1 MPRVRITGFAREL
14 AHRFYARRDNLGSPA
29 APYLVIGG
37 RVWGN
42 SREVLIFSSVA
53 RTASEHLVDSM
64 SCGRAM
70 GCDWEGRGDYQL
82 NRGI

>member
-1 MPRVRITGFAREL
+1 MPRVRITALSRTQ
-14 AHRFYARRDNLGSPA
+14 AHRFYTRRTSLGSPV

-53 RTASEHLVDSM
+53 RTASEHPVDSM
-64 SCGRAM
+64 SCGGEMGAEIGLEKRA
-70 GCDWEGRGDYQL
+70 GL
-82 NRGI
+82 SA